1 MNKYS
6 KNKLKYLSLCEERVK
21 FRNRLIDVIKRRIVE
36 KEKEKREEIFYELD
50 IEIEKKEEDIILK
63 EENEILKYYYYL
75 IQGIDDVYIG
85 SIDINLL
92 KNILN
97 RVPTKWKE
105 VFKNTLDGLVK
116 EVKDEYLFSI
126 KKAVIEFVIGE
137 SPYFSLYEFAAIE
150 KSKFKGVRFSKEH
163 EVQYHWNRAKLE
175 RKLVLYHPIIRR
187 IFDFWNREFSDC
199 KLLCEAE
206 LASREYITDLEVF
219 ERTISKMYHKT
230 KEDLLKY
237 WLPKIQ
243 ALFITALHRDE
254 LPRRS
259 SAKYRK
265 FFNCVAVI
273 MEEQLRGLFLRS
285 IEEFFNYLHNKNQK
299 RRGFDIKIIVRN
311 ERMTFEPTFSAFVD
325 TFSSI
330 LNFLRET
337 VNTFPRIETLLNEN
351 FDPNKKLLQPYIS
364 TEFLNKCKEDIE
376 QLIEKEKVG
385 PIEHLKI
392 FEKYEN
398 FIMEFESSKVEEFK
412 KLDPSENF
420 DKYHDLIDYYDR
432 LSRDVTVEYTETYY
446 AGFFILR
453 RRDIV
458 KYISTTAQK
467 FKNLLVTKMIGEYQ
481 QKCRA
486 VGNEY
491 QRIVDRALTVPANTK
506 ELVELRKFIH
516 TTETE
521 TISELE
527 NRLREIIKYIVM
539 LSDYSLLSAIEL
551 KLSNFA
557 FQWFDKLQDIFEE
570 HRKIVASKIG
580 EFQNT
585 LKRKIEQFTRDLE
598 LYAKYCNE
606 LQYWG
611 NIDEIF
617 RYRDKAIYLEN
628 KLITAMDTIDEF
640 NEEEELFGWELSQ
653 YPLRKATA
661 DKLMPFKRLYDI
673 SCDFLN
679 NYEKWMESMIGTYEP
694 DDIDMETGT
703 AFRTIYRLEKVI
715 QEPIPKSLAET
726 VRLKIEAFKEHMP
739 IIYTLGNTSMKSR
752 HWEQVSE
759 IVGFPIK
766 IDETMTL
773 AKILDLNLMDY
784 VAKFE
789 AIAEAATKEGTLEK
803 SLERMHHDWAEI
815 SFTVNP
821 YRDTGTYVIAS
832 VDEIQI
838 LLDDHLIKTQTMK
851 NSLYIKPFE
860 KETLEWEAKLL
871 LLQNIMDYWL
881 IVQST
886 WMYLE
891 PIYTSPDIQ
900 KQMPEESRRFSAVDK
915 IWREIMSIVVE
926 DPRVMSVVGIDKMLE
941 KLKKCT
947 NLLDLIQKGLTAYLE
962 KKRLYFPRF
971 FFLSNDELLEILSET
986 KDPTR
991 VQPHLKKCFEG
1002 IAEVKFTEY
1011 DYIITAMRSSEG
1023 EEIVLEV
1030 TIDTMA
1036 ARGQVEKWLLELE
1049 SAMKKSVKAQVIR
1062 AKDAYLIEVRAQW
1075 ALHWPGQT
1083 VLCISKL
1090 YWTTDVTAALTK
1102 SLQAVKEYIDVCT
1115 HELNEIVK
1123 LVRGKL
1129 TKQNRVTLE
1138 ALVTM
1143 DVHSRDVVSGLY
1155 ERKISQ
1161 PTNFQWLAQ
1170 LRYYWMEDNL
1180 WSTMI
1185 NTSLRYA
1192 YEYLGNTSRL
1202 VITPLTDRCY
1212 RTLFSALSLHLGG
1225 APEGP
1230 AGTGKTETTKDLA
1243 KAVAKQCVVFNCSE
1257 GLDYIALGKFF
1268 KGLASTGAWSCFDEF
1283 NRIDLEVLSVVAQQ
1297 ILTIQRAINAG
1308 HDSIIFEGTEISL
1321 DPTCAVFITMNP
1333 GYAGR
1338 TELPDNLK
1346 ALFRPVAMMVP
1357 DYALIAE
1364 NTLYSYGFYEAR
1376 PLSVKI
1382 VTAYTLCSEQL
1393 SSQNHYDYGMRAVKS
1408 VLIAAGNLKIK
1419 YPDVDE
1425 NILIL
1430 RSIKDVNLPKFLSE
1444 DLPLFNGITSD
1455 LFPGVILPEADY
1467 TDLNTCI
1474 FDACASTNLQCTPWF
1489 LEKIHQIFEMMIV
1502 RHGFMIVGFPFA
1514 GKTQAYKTLA
1524 NALTL
1529 CEERNLMNERKVE
1542 TFVMNPKAI
1551 TLGQLYGQF
1560 DPVSYEWTD
1569 GVLAI
1574 SYRAFATS
1582 TTPNR
1587 KWLIFDGP
1595 IDAVWIESMNTVLD
1609 DNKKLCLMSGEIIQ
1623 LAPYTNLVFE
1633 TMDLEHASPAT
1644 VSRCG
1649 MIYMEPNDL
1658 GWNPLLQSWMNTLPA
1673 VISPWLRNFIY
1684 ESLFRRFCDPIF
1696 DWLHQ
1701 GLTQIIC
1708 PMQDTNLVRSLTY
1721 LMDCFIDEYHDEK
1734 IAKNIDELDLRAQ
1747 IEGSFFFSCIWGLGG
1762 NIHTK
1767 SRESF
1772 SNLFRGFLEKTFPP
1786 DLIKSYKLK
1795 APIDPPLKPYIF
1807 LMPRYGLIFD
1817 YRFIKEGKGKWKLWS
1832 DDLMDSPPIPRDI
1845 PVNQIIVPTVETIR
1859 YIALFR
1865 LLVGNKKPLLL
1876 VGPTGTG
1883 KSVYIIDF
1891 LLKKNNP
1898 QDNKPLIINFS
1909 AQTTANQTQDTIMGK
1924 LDRRRKGVYGAP
1936 IGKKWII
1943 FVDDLSMPLRE
1954 IYGAQPPIELLRQWL
1969 DHGEWFDRKERTMI
1983 KLVDVQLMCAMDRP
1997 YRGGKDVTP
2006 RFKRHMVVLGISEF
2020 EDEVM
2025 FTIFSKIFLWHLD
2038 TRGFS
2043 KDFDPCMEEVVLG
2056 TLDVYKESLANLLPT
2071 PAKCHY
2077 VFNLR
2082 DFSKVIQGVLLSVP
2096 ETTPTISR
2104 MRRLWVHE
2112 VLRVFGDRLI
2122 DQTDISWLVK
2132 EIRVTLTNRM
2142 FIDIDDLF
2150 EDLIISR
2157 EKPELIT
2164 DLELRNLIYC
2174 DFADTKAEIRLYQEV
2189 ENLEELREI
2198 VENYLSEYNTV
2209 SRKPMNLVLFRY
2221 AIEHL
2226 SRICRIIKQPRSH
2239 GLLVGVGGTG
2249 RQSLTRLASH
2259 ICDYEVF
2266 QVEVT
2271 QQYGMAAWHEDVKA
2285 ILRRATATDLHS
2297 TFLFSDTQIKE
2308 ESFLEDIS
2316 NLLNS
2321 GEIPNIFNIDEL
2333 AEIYEQMKQ
2342 IDRQRDRALQTDG
2355 SAVALFNLFVEITRD
2370 QLHIVIVMSPIGT
2383 NFRNRIRKFPA
2394 LVNCCTID
2402 WLQPWPPDALLAVA
2416 TRFLLA
2422 IELTDNE
2429 RSAGIDMC
2437 QYFHVSTEK
2446 LSIEF
2451 LNRLDRY
2458 VYVTPTSY
2466 LEMINTFKYL
2476 LGKKREEIINAK
2488 TRYERGLEQLDDTQK
2503 QVVMMQDMLKLLQP
2517 QLITA
2522 TQDVERMLL
2531 EVEKESHDVEE
2542 FEKIVKID
2550 EAAAAVY
2557 ANEAAAIKAECDADL
2572 AQAMPILR
2580 RAQSALDTLTTADIA
2595 IVRAMKKPPGGVR
2608 LILESVCVLKQIK
2621 PERVQQPDG
2630 TYIEDYWRSSL
2641 RMLSDARF
2649 LDSLLNFD
2657 KDNIPDHVIDRIRKQ
2672 YLTNPDFDPEK
2683 IKKVSTAC
2691 EGLCRWVFAMSEYD
2705 IVTKMV
2711 APKRKALEQAQSVYD
2726 KAMGTLRE
2734 KQKQLRQVQEKLK
2747 ILENLLEERRA
2758 AFHDMSEKV
2767 ADCETKLKRAEDLIG
2782 GLGGEYTR
2790 WYETAIALGERYH
2803 RLMGDII
2810 IASGVVAYLGP
2821 FTMPFRIQQIILWV
2835 ERCTNLDVICTS
2847 DFQLRDILGDPALI
2861 RSWNIFGLPNDAFS
2875 IDNGII
2881 IKNSRRWPLI
2891 IDPQGQ
2897 ANRWIKNMEK
2907 ENNLNIIRLTQADYG
2922 RALENALQFGQ
2933 PVLLEHIGEE
2943 LDAILEPILLKET
2956 FKQAGAICIKFGDAI
2971 IEYNDDF
2978 RFYITTRLRNPH
2990 YLPEIAV
2997 KVTLLNFMITPT
3009 GLEDQ
3014 LLGIVVAKERPDLE
3028 SEKNILIVQGA
3039 ANKKL
3044 LKETEDKILEV
3055 LSAAEGNILEDEE
3068 AINILT
3074 SSKNLSDEIQLKQ
3087 AVAEQTEKSIDKARL
3102 EYTPI
3107 AIYSTVL
3114 FFTTA
3119 MLINID
3125 PMYQYSLSWFVNLFE
3140 LAIDNTEPADTV
3152 ENRLKDLTKYFTYS
3166 LYANVCRS
3174 LFEKDKLLF
3183 SFLLTIN
3190 LLEQRGQISRAHWG
3204 FLLSGGLAIENPHIN
3219 PTTWLPTKQ
3228 WNELCNL
3235 DDVENFSGIR
3245 VKFTEN
3251 TRSWKELFDS
3261 REPQNADIPYPF
3273 HDVNL
3278 FKRLLIL
3285 RCIRPDKI
3293 IPAVQ
3298 NFVADELGEQFIIP
3312 PPFDLASSYADSN
3325 SCIPLIFI
3333 LTPGTDPAQLLLAFA
3348 SEQGY
3353 GVSRLFYISLG
3364 QGQGP
3369 IAEELIQSG
3378 VIIGNWIVLQNCH
3391 LAISW
3396 MATLEKICEGFMPDT
3411 IHPEF
3416 RLWLTSYPSEH
3427 FPSLVLEKSI
3437 KMTNEPPKGLRAN
3450 IIRSYLSDPISDPDF
3465 FESCVQTEYFK
3476 KLLYSLCFFH
3486 AVIQERRNFGPI
3498 GWNITYEFNET
3509 DLRISVLQLHL
3520 FLDEFPDVR
3529 FDALKYLTGEC
3540 NYGGRV
3546 TDSWDRR
3553 TLTTILTKF
3562 YCEKLLTEKRYYFDE
3577 TSTIYYCPIVRE
3589 YEAFLEYTKNL
3600 PLITPPS
3607 VFGMNE
3613 NADIIKE
3620 QQETDLLFSS
3630 LLLTQERIK
3639 TGTGEDIND
3648 EIVLRMANDILKKLP
3663 EDFNIAAALRR
3674 YPMSYKQSMN
3684 TVLVQEMGRFN
3695 KLLGY
3700 MRMSLENIIK
3710 AIKGL
3715 VIMSFE
3721 LEDVYDAILTNKIPS
3736 LWKQYSYPSLK
3747 PLGSYVLD
3755 LLNRIIF
3762 LEDWY
3767 EKGPPVVFWMSG
3779 FFFTQA
3785 FLTGSR
3791 QNFARKYQIPIDLL
3805 VFDYLVLK
3813 FERTPTAPPDDGV
3826 YIYGLFLDGAR
3837 FNKEEMILDES
3848 FPKVLYEP
3856 MLPMWFIP
3864 IKKEDIK
3871 ERAIYSCPVYKTSE
3885 RRGVLSTTG
3894 HSTNFVIA
3902 VSLPTVKSSEHWI
3915 LRGVALLCQLSE

>member
-1 MNKYS
+1 MHKYT
-6 KNKLKYLSLCEERVK
+6 KNKFKYLSLCEERIK
-21 FRNRLIDVIKRRIVE
+21 FRNRLVDVIKRKVLEE
-36 KEKEKREEIFYELD
+36 KEKQKKEEIFYEFD
-50 IEIEKKEEDIILK
+50 IKEIEKKDEDIIIK
-63 EENEILKYYYYL
+63 DEKEILQYYYYL

-97 RVPTKWKE
+97 RIPTKWKE
-105 VFKNTLDGLVK
+105 IYKNTLDGLVK
-116 EVKDEYLFSI
+116 EVKDEYIFSI

-137 SPYFSLYEFAAIE
+137 SQYPSLYEFAAIE
-150 KSKFKGVRFSKEH
+150 KFQFKGVRFSKEH
-163 EVQYHWNRAKLE
+163 EIQYHWNRAKIE
-175 RKLVLYHPIIRR
+175 RKLILYHPIIRR

-199 KLLCEAE
+199 KLLCEVE
-206 LASREYITDLEVF
+206 LASREFITDLEVF

-237 WLPKIQ
+237 CLPKIQ

-273 MEEQLRGLFLRS
+273 MEEKLRGVFLRS
-285 IEEFFNYLHNKNQK
+285 IEEFFNYLHNKNQM
-299 RRGFDIKIIVRN
+299 RRGFDIKVIVRN
-311 ERMTFEPTFSAFVD
+311 ERIIFDPTFNDFVE
-325 TFSSI
+325 TFSTI
-330 LNFLRET
+330 LNFFRET
-337 VNTFPRIETLLNEN
+337 VNVFPRIETLLNET

-376 QLIEKEKVG
+376 QLIEREKVG

-398 FIMEFESSKVEEFK
+398 FIIELESNKVEEFK
-412 KLDPSENF
+412 KLDTSENF
-420 DKYHDLIDYYDR
+420 DKYRDLIDYYDR
-432 LSRDVTVEYTETYY
+432 LSRDVTIEYTETYY
-446 AGFFILR
+446 AGFFIVR

-467 FKNLLVTKMIGEYQ
+467 FKNILVTKMISEYQ
-481 QKCRA
+481 QKSRA

-527 NRLREIIKYIVM
+527 TRLREIIKYIVM
-539 LSDYSLLSAIEL
+539 LSDYSILSAIEL
-551 KLSNFA
+551 KLNNFA
-557 FQWFDKLQDIFEE
+557 FQWFDKLPDIFEE

-611 NIDEIF
+611 NIEEIF

-673 SCDFLN
+673 SCEFLN
-679 NYEKWMESMIGTYEP
+679 NYEKWMDSVIGTYEP
-694 DDIDMETGT
+694 DEIDMETGT
-703 AFRTIYRLEKVI
+703 AFRTIYRLEKII
-715 QEPIPKSLAET
+715 QEPIAKSLAET
-726 VRLKIEAFKEHMP
+726 MRLKVEEFKEHMP

-803 SLERMHHDWAEI
+803 SLERMHHDWEEI

-926 DPRVMSVVGIDKMLE
+926 DPRVMSVVAIDKMLE

-1049 SAMKKSVKAQVIR
+1049 FAMKKSVKAQVIR
-1062 AKDAYLIEVRAQW
+1062 AKDAYLIEVRTQW

-1083 VLCISKL
+1083 ILCISKL
-1090 YWTTDVTAALTK
+1090 YWTTDVTAALSK
-1102 SLQAVKEYIDVCT
+1102 SLQAVKDYIDVCT

-1155 ERKISQ
+1155 EKRISQ

-1170 LRYYWMEDNL
+1170 LRYYWIEDNL

-1455 LFPGVILPEADY
+1455 LFPGVILPAADY
-1467 TDLNTCI
+1467 TDLNSCV
-1474 FDACASTNLQCTPWF
+1474 FDACTTSNLQCTPWF

-1514 GKTQAYKTLA
+1514 GKTAAYKILA
-1524 NALTL
+1524 SALTL

-1633 TMDLEHASPAT
+1633 TMDLEYASPAT

-1658 GWNPLLQSWMNTLPA
+1658 GWDPLLKSWINTLPA
-1673 VISPWLRNFIY
+1673 VISAWLRNFIY

-1696 DWLHQ
+1696 YWLHQ
-1701 GLTQIIC
+1701 GIAEIMC

-1721 LMDCFIDEYHDEK
+1721 LMDCFIEEYYDEK

-1747 IEGSFFFSCIWGLGG
+1747 IEGSFFFSCIWALGG
-1762 NIHTK
+1762 NLHTK

-1786 DLIKSYKLK
+1786 DLIESYKLK
-1795 APIDPPLKPYIF
+1795 VPIDPPLKPYIF
-1807 LMPRYGLIFD
+1807 LMPRHGLIFD

-1832 DDLMDSPPIPRDI
+1832 DDLIDTPPIPRDI

-1859 YIALFR
+1859 YITLFR
-1865 LLVGNKKPLLL
+1865 LLVGNKKPVLL

-1883 KSVYIIDF
+1883 KSVYVIDF

-1943 FVDDLSMPLRE
+1943 FVDDLSMPLKE

-1983 KLVDVQLMCAMDRP
+1983 KLIDVQLMCAMDRP

-2006 RFKRHMVVLGISEF
+2006 RFKRHMVVLAISEF

-2025 FTIFSKIFLWHLD
+2025 FTIFSKIFLWHLE

-2043 KDFDPCMEEVVLG
+2043 KDFDPCMEEVVMG
-2056 TLDVYKESLANLLPT
+2056 TLDMYKESLANLLPT

-2096 ETTPTISR
+2096 ETTPTIFC

-2112 VLRVFGDRLI
+2112 ILRVFGDRLI
-2122 DQTDISWLVK
+2122 DQIDISWLVRQ
-2132 EIRVTLTNRM
+2132 IRVTLTNRM
-2142 FIDIDDLF
+2142 LMDMDDLF

-2157 EKPELIT
+2157 DKPELIT
-2164 DLELRNLIYC
+2164 DLELRNLICC

-2189 ENLEELREI
+2189 KNLEELREV

-2308 ESFLEDIS
+2308 ESFLEDMS

-2355 SAVALFNLFVEITRD
+2355 SAVALFNLFVQITRD

-2416 TRFLLA
+2416 TRFLSA

-2429 RSAGIDMC
+2429 RNAGIDMC
-2437 QYFHVSTEK
+2437 QYFHVSTEN
-2446 LSIEF
+2446 LSTEF
-2451 LNRLDRY
+2451 LNRLDRN

-2466 LEMINTFKYL
+2466 LEMINTFKDL
-2476 LGKKREEIINAK
+2476 LTKKREEIINAK
-2488 TRYERGLEQLDDTQK
+2488 NRYERGLEQLDDTQK

-2572 AQAMPILR
+2572 AQALPILR

-2630 TYIEDYWRSSL
+2630 TYIDDYWRSSL

-2657 KDNIPDHVIDRIRKQ
+2657 KDNIPDHVIERIRKQ

-2711 APKRKALEQAQSVYD
+2711 APKRKALAQAQSVYD
-2726 KAMGTLRE
+2726 KAMETLE
-2734 KQKQLRQVQEKLK
+2734 AKQKQLRQVQEKLK
-2747 ILENLLEERRA
+2747 ILENLLEERRI
-2758 AFHDMSEKV
+2758 AFQEMSDKV

-2810 IASGVVAYLGP
+2810 IASGVIAYLGP

-2835 ERCTNLDVICTS
+2835 ERCTNLQVICTS

-2971 IEYNDDF
+2971 IEYNDNF
-2978 RFYITTRLRNPH
+2978 RLYITTRLRNPH

-3074 SSKNLSDEIQLKQ
+3074 SSKNLSDEIQIKQ
-3087 AVAEQTEKSIDKARL
+3087 TVAEQTEKSIDKARL

-3140 LAIDNTEPADTV
+3140 LAIDHTEPADSV
-3152 ENRLKDLTKYFTYS
+3152 ETRLRDLTKYFTYS

-3235 DDVENFSGIR
+3235 DDVENFVGIR
-3245 VKFTEN
+3245 ITFTKYTKE
-3251 TRSWKELFDS
+3251 WKELFDS

-3333 LTPGTDPAQLLLAFA
+3333 LTPGTDPAQLLLSFA
-3348 SEQGY
+3348 NEQGF

-3369 IAEELIQSG
+3369 IAEEMIQSA
-3378 VIIGNWIVLQNCH
+3378 VIVGNWIVLQNCH

-3427 FPSLVLEKSI
+3427 FPSLVLESSI

-3465 FESCVQTEYFK
+3465 FESCIQTEYFK

-3562 YCEKLLTEKRYYFDE
+3562 YCEKLLTEKRYYFDD

-3630 LLLTQERIK
+3630 LLLTQDR
-3639 TGTGEDIND
+3639 
-3648 EIVLRMANDILKKLP
+3648 
-3663 EDFNIAAALRR
+3663 
-3674 YPMSYKQSMN
+3674 
-3684 TVLVQEMGRFN
+3684 LVC
-3695 KLLGY
+3695 
-3700 MRMSLENIIK
+3700 II
-3710 AIKGL
+3710 
-3715 VIMSFE
+3715 
-3721 LEDVYDAILTNKIPS
+3721 
-3736 LWKQYSYPSLK
+3736 
-3747 PLGSYVLD
+3747 
-3755 LLNRIIF
+3755 II
-3762 LEDWY
+3762 
-3767 EKGPPVVFWMSG
+3767 
-3779 FFFTQA
+3779 Q
-3785 FLTGSR
+3785 
-3791 QNFARKYQIPIDLL
+3791 
-3805 VFDYLVLK
+3805 
-3813 FERTPTAPPDDGV
+3813 
-3826 YIYGLFLDGAR
+3826 
-3837 FNKEEMILDES
+3837 
-3848 FPKVLYEP
+3848 
-3856 MLPMWFIP
+3856 
-3864 IKKEDIK
+3864 
-3871 ERAIYSCPVYKTSE
+3871 
-3885 RRGVLSTTG
+3885 
-3894 HSTNFVIA
+3894 
-3902 VSLPTVKSSEHWI
+3902 
-3915 LRGVALLCQLSE
+3915 